1 VLNFIFFMDIFR
13 LGLEM
18 NFLEFWIENLNFE
31 QSEVP
36 PTRSG
41 VNFQIFSLSFSN
53 SPHKIRPRRDFSE
66 KKFFRPKIGGN
77 SGKNG
82 LNPILRGFFEF
93 SEKHPK

>member
-66 KKFFRPKIGGN
+66 KNFSDPKSAEIRAKMG
-77 SGKNG
+77 
-82 LNPILRGFFEF
+82 
-93 SEKHPK
+93 